1 MDDKVDEKS
10 KSPLLPLS
18 RVLVPG
24 ADPTV
29 TDYATEADPT
39 RGGGGIS

>member
-10 KSPLLPLS
+10 QSPLLPLS

-24 ADPTV
+24 ADSTG
-29 TDYATEADPT
+29 TDSATEADST